1 MHYLH
6 GLKQLHVVLIPSS
19 SFHLM
24 IQLQNDF
31 IFKLIK
37 KEKSKHWAASQR
49 STHFNMASKM
59 YLCIIMSH
67 IPKGEMLGH
76 ILVWA
81 LGMAES
87 LDTDFH
93 KASPALGMWDTSS
106 ESVAATDSFVLMQTT
121 APCSE
126 GRKEPPQGSWQ
137 VINTSGGTGRALV
150 ETYTEIKFRC
160 FT

>member
-31 IFKLIK
+31 IFKLTK
-37 KEKSKHWAASQR
+37 KEKSKHWAAIHR
-49 STHFNMASKM
+49 STHFSKASKM

-67 IPKGEMLGH
+67 IPKGEMLGIFWSGLLAGLKAWTQIFTKLPLH
-76 ILVWA
+76 WA
-81 LGMAES
+81 GGTQAQS
-87 LDTDFH
+87 LWQLQT
-93 KASPALGMWDTSS
+93 
-106 ESVAATDSFVLMQTT
+106 VFVLMETT

-126 GRKEPPQGSWQ
+126 GRKELLQGSDRSLTHQEEHYWRP
-137 VINTSGGTGRALV
+137 TL
-150 ETYTEIKFRC
+150 K
-160 FT
+160 